1 MPRRLQGGE
10 ALIQIY
16 ANGRLIQKQG
26 YEQQGDEH
34 FLGESKFIFKD

>member
-1 MPRRLQGGE
+1 MARRLPGGE

-34 FLGESKFIFKD
+34 FFRREQIYF